1 MTATELRINPSGTSV
16 GLNGAMS
23 ISGTQFT
30 QQGAIQLV
38 LLCALSGLS
47 IIPVK
52 CDSTGRIG
60 SVF

>member
-1 MTATELRINPSGTSV
+1 MTNTSNLV
-16 GLNGAMS
+16 TGSSTAFSTLQ

-30 QQGAIQLV
+30 NNNTVSLT
-38 LLCALSGLS
+38 LLCALSGLA
-47 IIPVK
+47 IIPVL